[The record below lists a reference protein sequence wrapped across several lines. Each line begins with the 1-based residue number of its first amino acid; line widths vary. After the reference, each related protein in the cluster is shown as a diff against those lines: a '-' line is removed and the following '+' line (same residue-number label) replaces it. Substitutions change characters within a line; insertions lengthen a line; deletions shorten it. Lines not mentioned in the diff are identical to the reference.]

1 MEGTLRAEMARQG
14 RVVFGKRQQHSYHS
28 LFYLDSL
35 LFGEYPGVIKD
46 SAEKPTV
53 HPSRTSGRTEE
64 RLKIIGD
71 VPFMLSHVEAC
82 LGFFS
87 RIIKNL

>member
-35 LFGEYPGVIKD
+35 LFGEYPGVI
-46 SAEKPTV
+46 E
-53 HPSRTSGRTEE
+53 
-64 RLKIIGD
+64 
-71 VPFMLSHVEAC
+71 M
-82 LGFFS
+82 
-87 RIIKNL
+87 